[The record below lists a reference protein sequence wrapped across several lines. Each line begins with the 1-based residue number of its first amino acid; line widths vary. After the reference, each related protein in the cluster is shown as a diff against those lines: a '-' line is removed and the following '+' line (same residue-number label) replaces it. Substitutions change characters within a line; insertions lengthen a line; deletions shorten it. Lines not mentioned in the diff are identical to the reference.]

1 MNFVPFGSRTLAR
14 ALALPLLALPLLS
27 LGACVITPVD
37 KTTTPSVEGELGNGT
52 FFFTCNPSA
61 TVCPTAKRGKDASIA
76 LATGGRL
83 RVKFQRKTDAQSNT
97 APSSAS
103 SLSSTESVKAASP
116 ETMGRAEDGSF
127 VALKPG
133 FTTLLATNTTDEV
146 IDFAVVTIA
155 RPARLDFTANGTSV
169 GRNAR
174 KFTVRK
180 GATVNLS
187 AVLYDEFDVQLA
199 GDVNYQFGAED
210 QALAKVDLADDR
222 TAEIK
227 GLETGSTKLIVEG
240 AGMRR
245 ELELEVT
252 P

>member
-1 MNFVPFGSRTLAR
+1 MQLAPFGRSALAH
-14 ALALPLLALPLLS
+14 ALALPLLALS
-27 LGACVITPVD
+27 ACVVTPVD

-52 FFFTCNPSA
+52 FYFTCNPSA
-61 TVCPTAKRGKDASIA
+61 TVCPTAKRSKDASGA

-83 RVKFQRKTDAQSNT
+83 RVRFQRTGNQQSSG
-97 APSSAS
+97 APSSV
-103 SLSSTESVKAASP
+103 SSTEYVKAASP
-116 ETMGRAEDGSF
+116 ETMGKAEDGSF

-133 FTTLLATNTTDEV
+133 FTTLLATTSTDEIV
-146 IDFAVVTIA
+146 DFAVVTIA
-155 RPARLDFTANGTSV
+155 RPARLDFTANGSPL

-180 GATVNLS
+180 GASANLS
-187 AVLYDEFDVQLA
+187 AVLYDELDVQLA
-199 GDVNYQFGAED
+199 GDVSYQFGAED
-210 QALAKVDLADDR
+210 SKLAKVDLADER

-227 GLETGSTKLIVEG
+227 GLEAGSTKLIVEG